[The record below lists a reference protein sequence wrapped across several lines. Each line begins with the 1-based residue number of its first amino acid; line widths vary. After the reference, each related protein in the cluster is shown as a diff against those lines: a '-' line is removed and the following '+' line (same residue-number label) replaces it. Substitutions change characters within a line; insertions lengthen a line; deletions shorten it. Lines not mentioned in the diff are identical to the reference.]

1 MSTELS
7 VAYCAGLFDGEGCVA
22 VYLFPKQFSVSL
34 SLNNTDFRL
43 PLAMYE
49 VFEGRVS
56 TNTGRDKK
64 RAQAVWTV
72 RTKRAVSVARALL
85 PYSISKHDQ
94 LELLL
99 QLEPYVDVY
108 YKALSPNDLQICK
121 SLTERIA
128 ELKRVDWESHAS
140 RAGIDS
146 LILGL
151 AEV

>member
-1 MSTELS
+1 MLS

-22 VYLFPKQFSVSL
+22 VYLHRKQLAVCL

-49 VFEGRVS
+49 VFKGRVS
-56 TNTGRDKK
+56 PSSTRKDRNK
-64 RAQAVWTV
+64 AQAAWTIY
-72 RTKRAVSVARALL
+72 RKEAIMVARELL

-94 LELLL
+94 LELML
-99 QLEPYVDVY
+99 QLEPYVDSY
-108 YKALSPNDLQICK
+108 FRALSPNDLHTCY

-128 ELKRVDWESHAS
+128 ELKQVDWESHAS
-140 RAGIDS
+140 ETGINS

-151 AEV
+151 AKV